1 MCNAKTLLASE
12 AVSFSSL
19 SRYSVKKVDC
29 LVSKFTS
36 CFSFLV
42 IAMIASCPLLWC

>member
-19 SRYSVKKVDC
+19 SRFSVKKLIALFPNLPV
-29 LVSKFTS
+29 VSL
-36 CFSFLV
+36 FL
-42 IAMIASCPLLWC
+42 